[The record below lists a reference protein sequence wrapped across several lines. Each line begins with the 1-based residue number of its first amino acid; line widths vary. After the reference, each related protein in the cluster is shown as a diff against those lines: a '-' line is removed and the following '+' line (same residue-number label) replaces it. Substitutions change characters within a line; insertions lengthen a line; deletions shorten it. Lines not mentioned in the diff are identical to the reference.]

1 MKGKTLA
8 RVLVRSTSVLSL
20 TAGLL
25 LASQGQAQTAPSDP
39 QQGTPQADTSS
50 QTPPAGEA
58 SPTNPQPE
66 TTPDDIVVT
75 GVRA

>member
-1 MKGKTLA
+1 
-8 RVLVRSTSVLSL
+8 
-20 TAGLL
+20 
-25 LASQGQAQTAPSDP
+25 ASQAQAQTAPIDP

-50 QTPPAGEA
+50 QTPPPGEA

-75 GVRA
+75 GVRASLERSIAIKRDSNGVVDAISAEDI